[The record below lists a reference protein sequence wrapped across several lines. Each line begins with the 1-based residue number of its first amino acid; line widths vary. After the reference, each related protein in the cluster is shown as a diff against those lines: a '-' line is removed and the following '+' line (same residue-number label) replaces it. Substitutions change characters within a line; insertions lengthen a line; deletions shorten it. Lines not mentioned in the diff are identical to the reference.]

1 MREVR
6 CNSFELFQRGEIN
19 GEEGCALT
27 AEAGASSRGVVE
39 MFITKASELGRGIDT
54 TGY

>member
-6 CNSFELFQRGEIN
+6 CNMSFFPGEIN
-19 GEEGCALT
+19 GEEG
-27 AEAGASSRGVVE
+27 SVVDL
-39 MFITKASELGRGIDT
+39 FITEASELGRGIDT